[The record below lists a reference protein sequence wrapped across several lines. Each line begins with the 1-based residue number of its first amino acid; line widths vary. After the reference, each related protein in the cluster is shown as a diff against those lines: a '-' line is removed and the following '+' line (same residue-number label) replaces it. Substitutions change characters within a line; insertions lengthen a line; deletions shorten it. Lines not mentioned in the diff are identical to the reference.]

1 LLLLSDPGLL
11 RQDLEARQHREGR
24 KEAINVRNIFL
35 STPTSLVLCGPAGI
49 EKAIKLAQEQGWAA
63 VSMKQDWSNVF
74 AFQAQ

>member
-1 LLLLSDPGLL
+1 M
-11 RQDLEARQHREGR
+11 
-24 KEAINVRNIFL
+24 
-35 STPTSLVLCGPAGI
+35 SLVLCGPAGI